1 MGTADVGAQADTQ
14 DAGIF
19 VTSHATG
26 TPAQVVFNGL
36 TASDGAVPPPP
47 GPKLYEAESSA
58 NTIAGGARL
67 SSCSGCS
74 GGQKVGFVG
83 SGGTL
88 TFNGVTAP
96 SAGNYDMTI
105 YYLNGPP
112 GRDAVITTDGTSSQ
126 TVSFTPTTDFNTV
139 GTMTVSVPLAAGS
152 NTIEFSNPAAFAPDF
167 DRIAVAAL
175 PS

>member
-1 MGTADVGAQADTQ
+1 M
-14 DAGIF
+14 
-19 VTSHATG
+19 TSHSAG
-26 TPAQVVFNGL
+26 TPAQVVFDGL
-36 TASDGAVPPPP
+36 TAVDGAVPPPP

-58 NTIAGGARL
+58 NTIVAPARI
-67 SSCSGCS
+67 SSCTGCS

-83 SGGTL
+83 NGGTV

-112 GRDAVITTDGTSSQ
+112 SRDAVITVNGVDVQ
-126 TVSFTPTTDFNTV
+126 TLSFTPTADFNTV
-139 GTMTVSVPLAAGS
+139 GTVTVPVPLVAGA

-167 DRIAVAAL
+167 DRIAVAAT
-175 PS
+175 PN